1 VLEHIDLTRFEGE
14 TVGVLYG
21 GESAERPVSL
31 ETGKA
36 LAEALRRCGR
46 GRTVR
51 EYDLP
56 ADLDALLEDPPA
68 AALLAFHGGRGEDGT
83 LQGFLE
89 TIGIPYTGSGVLAS
103 ALALDKVRSKAVFK
117 DVGLMT
123 PPGGSVDPEAVAKT
137 DWSDW
142 MHRRNLELPVVVKPS
157 DGGSSQQVA
166 LCHDLDAVRESAE
179 AIAESNSESSHS
191 QVLVEAYLDGEEYT
205 VGWFDSTCLGALEVE
220 PAQEFY
226 DWEAKY
232 ESQQT
237 AYRPVERPG
246 MVKRLEAAGALAYRA
261 LGCRGVARVD
271 FIASRG
277 DDGDEILYVLEAN
290 TIPGMTSTSLVP
302 KLASRQGMDFESF
315 TESMLCA
322 AQLGTEAG

>member
-1 VLEHIDLTRFEGE
+1 MLEHIDLNRFEGE

-21 GESAERPVSL
+21 GESEERSVSL
-31 ETGKA
+31 ETGQA
-36 LAEALRRCGR
+36 LAEALRARGR

-56 ADLDALLEDPPA
+56 DDLEMLLEDPPA

-89 TIGIPYTGSGVLAS
+89 TLGIPYTGSGVLAS
-103 ALALDKVRSKAVFK
+103 ALAIDKVRSKAIFK

-123 PPGGSVDPEAVAKT
+123 PPGGGIETSCVEQT
-137 DWSDW
+137 NWSDW
-142 MHRRNLELPVVVKPS
+142 LKRRNLELPVVVKPS

-166 LCHDLDAVRESAE
+166 LCREIDDVRQAAE
-179 AIAESNSESSHS
+179 AIASAAGGSSRR
-191 QVLVEAYLDGEEYT
+191 QVMVEAYLEGTEYT
-205 VGWFDSTCLGALEVE
+205 VGWFDDTCLGSLEVE

-232 ESQQT
+232 ESEQT
-237 AYRPVERPG
+237 AYKPVERPG
-246 MVKRLEAAGALAYRA
+246 LVKRLEAAGALAYRA

-271 FIASRG
+271 FIARRG
-277 DDGDEILYVLEAN
+277 GDGDEILYVLEAN

-302 KLASRQGMDFESF
+302 KLASRRGVDFERF
-315 TESMLCA
+315 TETMLCA

>member
-1 VLEHIDLTRFEGE
+1 
-14 TVGVLYG
+14 
-21 GESAERPVSL
+21 
-31 ETGKA
+31 
-36 LAEALRRCGR
+36 
-46 GRTVR
+46 
-51 EYDLP
+51 
-56 ADLDALLEDPPA
+56 
-68 AALLAFHGGRGEDGT
+68 
-83 LQGFLE
+83 
-89 TIGIPYTGSGVLAS
+89 
-103 ALALDKVRSKAVFK
+103 VFK

-123 PPGGSVDPEAVAKT
+123 PPGGSVDPEAVSKT

-302 KLASRQGMDFESF
+302 KLASRQGIDFETF

-322 AQLGTEAG
+322 AKLGTEAG